1 MQESKKYKSIIKK
14 KKKKDK
20 IASLLNSR
28 SNSKDVLISKALIDS
43 SITHDEYPLINSKL
57 KKYDDRKEKIK
68 NLKSLT
74 VNQRFY
80 TVYKTLLSYIL
91 KCRKNT
97 ESKGPKVKKTEN
109 GRIMFS
115 SSCAICSSKK
125 SRFIKN
131 QEASRISSSIALR
144 TSLH

>member
-28 SNSKDVLISKALIDS
+28 SNSKDVLISK
-43 SITHDEYPLINSKL
+43 
-57 KKYDDRKEKIK
+57 DDRKEKIK

-131 QEASRISSSIALR
+131 QEASRISSSRALW
-144 TSLH
+144 TSLHQITLLGPILL

>member
-1 MQESKKYKSIIKK
+1 M
-14 KKKKDK
+14 
-20 IASLLNSR
+20 
-28 SNSKDVLISKALIDS
+28 LISKALIDS
-43 SITHDEYPLINSKL
+43 SITHDESPLINSKL

-80 TVYKTLLSYIL
+80 TVYKTMLSYIL

-97 ESKGPKVKKTEN
+97 ESKGPKVKNIEN
-109 GRIMFS
+109 GRITVS
-115 SSCAICSSKK
+115 SSCAICGSKK